1 MSKQSI
7 QLEARGIALQATLED
22 NTSAEA
28 LASLLADGPL
38 TVSMH
43 DYAQMEKVGDL
54 PQSLSRNDRQISV
67 GPGDVI
73 LYQGSQITVYY
84 GTNSWS
90 FTKLGHVE
98 NADAD
103 ELQRVLG
110 TGDVD
115 VTFSLAN

>member
-7 QLEARGIALQATLED
+7 QLEARGVALQATLED

-43 DYAQMEKVGDL
+43 DYAGMEKVGDL
-54 PQSLSRNDRQISV
+54 PQSLPRNDRQISV
-67 GPGDVI
+67 GPGDII
-73 LYQGSQITVYY
+73 LYQGNQITVYY

-98 NADAD
+98 DADAD
-103 ELQRVLG
+103 ELQCVLG
-110 TGDVD
+110 ASDVD